1 MSFYN
6 HMTGTGRKHKRGER
20 GSVEEGQSD
29 PKRTNM
35 AAVEGVTF
43 VTEPPTTEDHH
54 KEPSLTDLREM
65 LVDIQITVNNILL
78 ENKKIREDVREL
90 KSTVNKQQI
99 EIVDLKKQLT
109 KSTTQLA
116 AAEKELDEAKKRIND
131 QQEEI
136 GELYDLQDRL
146 EQYTR
151 KNSLEFHGI
160 PESAYNSTEEA
171 ILKIAEALEVPVSS
185 DDIEI
190 SHKLNTQGNKAIIA
204 KFISH
209 KVKTNL
215 YRARTKLKQVKMADV
230 FPDSSYATRVQSTR
244 IFINENLTSYRRR
257 IMSKANEKRRD
268 GELLSVWSMDG
279 TIYVKTSPDGRPIK
293 IVELED
299 LENL

>member
-1 MSFYN
+1 MI
-6 HMTGTGRKHKRGER
+6 GRGRKHKRGDR
-20 GSVEEGQSD
+20 GSVEEGQSVS
-29 PKRTNM
+29 KRTNM
-35 AAVEGVTF
+35 AAVEGVTLA
-43 VTEPPTTEDHH
+43 TEPAPTTEVDD

-78 ENKKIREDVREL
+78 ENKKISEDVKEL
-90 KSTVNKQQI
+90 KSTVNKQQT

-109 KSTTQLA
+109 KPTTQLA

-136 GELYDLQDRL
+136 VELYDLQDRL

-151 KNSLEFHGI
+151 KNSREFHGI

-190 SHKLNTQGNKAIIA
+190 SHKLNTRGNKAIIA

-209 KVKTNL
+209 KAKTNL
-215 YRARTKLKQVKMADV
+215 YRARTKLKQVKLADV
-230 FPDSSYATRVQSTR
+230 FPESSYATRVQSTR
-244 IFINENLTSYRRR
+244 IFINENLTSVAASCLKLTRNVE
-257 IMSKANEKRRD
+257 MAN
-268 GELLSVWSMDG
+268 
-279 TIYVKTSPDGRPIK
+279 Y
-293 IVELED
+293 
-299 LENL
+299 

>member
-1 MSFYN
+1 
-6 HMTGTGRKHKRGER
+6 
-20 GSVEEGQSD
+20 
-29 PKRTNM
+29 M

-43 VTEPPTTEDHH
+43 ITEPPTTEEHH
-54 KEPSLTDLREM
+54 KEPSITDLREM
-65 LVDIQITVNNILL
+65 LLDIQITVNNILL
-78 ENKKIREDVREL
+78 ENKKMSEDVREL
-90 KSTVNKQQI
+90 KFTVNKQQT

-136 GELYDLQDRL
+136 AELYDLQDRV

-171 ILKIAEALEVPVSS
+171 ILKIVAVLEVPVSS

-190 SHKLNTQGNKAIIA
+190 SHKLNNRGNKAIIA

-215 YRARTKLKQVKMADV
+215 YRARTKLKQVKLADV
-230 FPDSSYATRVQSTR
+230 FPDSSYATNVQSTR
-244 IFINENLTSYRRR
+244 IFINQNLTSYRCR
-257 IMSKANEKRRD
+257 IMARANEKRRD
-268 GELLSVWSMDG
+268 GELLSAWSMDG

-293 IVELED
+293 IFELED
-299 LENL
+299 VENM

>member
-1 MSFYN
+1 
-6 HMTGTGRKHKRGER
+6 MTGRGRKHKRGER
-20 GSVEEGQSD
+20 GSVEEEQSD
-29 PKRTNM
+29 SKRTNM
-35 AAVEGVTF
+35 ATVEGVTL
-43 VTEPPTTEDHH
+43 VTEDSTTEEHQ

-78 ENKKIREDVREL
+78 ENKKIGEDLKEL
-90 KSTVNKQQI
+90 KSTVNKQQT
-99 EIVDLKKQLT
+99 EIVDLKKQHS
-109 KSTTQLA
+109 KFTTQIA
-116 AAEKELDEAKKRIND
+116 TAEKELDAAKKRIND

-136 GELYDLQDRL
+136 AELYDLQDRL

-151 KNSLEFHGI
+151 KKLHGI

-190 SHKLNTQGNKAIIA
+190 SHKLNTRGNKAIIA

-209 KVKTNL
+209 KAKTNL
-215 YRARTKLKQVKMADV
+215 YRARTKLKQVKLADV
-230 FPDSSYATRVQSTR
+230 FPESSYATSVQSTR
-244 IFINENLTSYRRR
+244 IFINENLTSYRRH

-268 GELLSVWSMDG
+268 GELLSAWSMDG
-279 TIYVKTSPDGRPIK
+279 TIYVKTSPEGRPIK
-293 IVELED
+293 IFKLED